1 MQEDAQAGMI
11 AAFLEDYS
19 GDRVCSR
26 LLFAEALKHA
36 YDEPLDWQLRD
47 ICQIMN
53 SGIADGTIRGWK
65 AYKNPKRYKEY
76 GSQKGWERVNQTLE
90 GGDGF
95 VSVPEQMEIP
105 FR

>member
-1 MQEDAQAGMI
+1 
-11 AAFLEDYS
+11 
-19 GDRVCSR
+19 
-26 LLFAEALKHA
+26 
-36 YDEPLDWQLRD
+36 
-47 ICQIMN
+47 MN

-76 GSQKGWERVNQTLE
+76 GSQKGWERVNRMLE